1 MSLQGDPVVHEL
13 QQLLV
18 RHGYMTD
25 AQVQTGPGIL
35 GPKTRAAMTR
45 FLADRGSSS
54 STTTN
59 PDPPQREPPKQDNTS
74 QLPVTAQG
82 VPLYAQGDTRWGERS
97 LGSSND
103 LSIRRAGCAMTATA
117 MAISKIS
124 GQLIDPKE
132 LDEYLDRHNGYS
144 GNALNWGVAAQARG
158 LNATWPFPAWS
169 LATLDKELEAGRP
182 VVVGVDYRQGSG
194 GGRWGTDHWVTIT
207 AKSSQGNVISYTAH
221 DPANGK
227 KFTFTAAGDRLKT
240 TTAAGAGNN
249 YVTTGEMRTFY
260 KPATKTAANTT
271 KVSSS
276 KKTSTPGKPK
286 LTFNGHWLCWAWSDG
301 SKPAVCWAAVSGRS
315 GYQSKEY
322 QKTADKGPIPEGEWL
337 VSQSKYQKMPD
348 RDWIDQIINEF
359 GRGAWPGG
367 ESSWGKHRI
376 WLTPKQ
382 GTKTHGRSG
391 FSIHGGDS
399 PGSAGCID
407 LTDQLSAFIKV
418 FREYGKDVDL
428 TVKYE

>member
-1 MSLQGDPVVHEL
+1 MSLNGDPVIHEL
-13 QQLLV
+13 QLLLV

-25 AQVQTGPGIL
+25 AQVLTGPGIL

-45 FLADRGSSS
+45 FLADRGTSS
-54 STTTN
+54 STTSDPN
-59 PDPPQREPPKQDNTS
+59 PPAQEKPKKEDTP
-74 QLPVTAQG
+74 QLPVTAQS
-82 VPLYAQGDTRWGERS
+82 VPLYAQGDQRWGDRS
-97 LGSSND
+97 LGSAND

-124 GQLIDPKE
+124 GLLIDPKE
-132 LDEYLDRHNGYS
+132 LDAYLDSHNGYS
-144 GNALNWGVAAQARG
+144 GNALNWDVAAQARG
-158 LNATWPFPAWS
+158 LKATWPFPEWS
-169 LATLDKELEAGRP
+169 LANLDKELDAGRP
-182 VVVGVDYRQGSG
+182 VVAGVDYRQGSG

-207 AKSSQGNVISYTAH
+207 ARSTQGNIVSYTAH

-227 KFTFTAAGDRLKT
+227 RFTLTVAGNRLKT

-249 YVTTGEMRTFY
+249 YVTTGELRTFY
-260 KPATKTAANTT
+260 NPGTKTVPKSP
-271 KVSSS
+271 KVAD
-276 KKTSTPGKPK
+276 KKVVTPGTPK
-286 LTFNGHWLCWAWSDG
+286 LTFNGHWLCWAWPDG
-301 SKPAVCWAAVSGRS
+301 KKSVCWAAVSGRS

-322 QKTADKGPIPEGEWL
+322 QKTADKGPIPEGKWL
-337 VSQSKYQKMPD
+337 ISQSKYQKMPD

-367 ESSWGKHRI
+367 ESSWGKSRI
-376 WLTPKQ
+376 WLTPIQ
-382 GTKTHGRSG
+382 GTQTHGRSG

-407 LTDQLSAFIKV
+407 LTNQLESFIKT
-418 FREYGKDVDL
+418 FREYGKDVEL